1 MDINVNRYTI
11 EDVLKVLIYPLFTS
25 LAILA
30 FFLFFFLLRESHNS
44 TRSLYSLTIL
54 LLFYYVLTL
63 LLLILSTIILL
74 LRLSR
79 IYTPLCFA
87 FISSYVFEEFSKC

>member
-30 FFLFFFLLRESHNS
+30 FFLFFF
-44 TRSLYSLTIL
+44 YSGNLIIQHEVCIL
-54 LLFYYVLTL
+54 
-63 LLLILSTIILL
+63 
-74 LRLSR
+74 
-79 IYTPLCFA
+79 
-87 FISSYVFEEFSKC
+87 